1 MGGGRG
7 EGLNFYTMK
16 TIEDLYQMKQNG
28 KIGFAELVLL
38 SEHAPVYLQWC
49 DDHGIEPDDLNAELF
64 LDQTENRIYDDG
76 DDYEPE
82 MAGALA

>member
-1 MGGGRG
+1 MGLG
-7 EGLNFYTMK
+7 EGLLIFFRMK
-16 TIEDLYQMKQNG
+16 YSIEDLYQMKQDG
-28 KIGFAELVLL
+28 KIGYAELVLL

-82 MAGALA
+82 MVGALA